1 MMTMDAKPREQAIRP
16 EGRLGWGAALGNV
29 IQMELRQRL
38 RTRSWYIMLAVW
50 FVVIGLVTWGSVASY
65 NTLAGDDLFFGPGR
79 FVFEA
84 VVGFVLF
91 FGLLVAPAMSAS
103 TVSGDRAG
111 GTLAI
116 VQVTLASPGQLL
128 TGKWLASWIA
138 ALGFLVAALPYIVL
152 AVVLGGLDLPGLVVF
167 VLMVAVELGVICA
180 LGTAVSAIVSR
191 TLFAVVATY
200 LLVALFSLG
209 TLIGF
214 ALTAPLT
221 MTTVPA
227 NRAVYPDELP
237 GFDEETGYD
246 TAEWVP
252 VRCTG
257 PMVPQET
264 LDTRSTYW
272 MLAANPF
279 VVVADAVPR
288 PQKLAYD
295 PDDPETWA
303 PDGVMTS
310 ISTGVRFLQQP
321 PEANI
326 ECANGQLPD
335 HADQGN
341 SGSQGDQ
348 GSQED
353 VSPGTPVWP
362 LGLGIQVAVAA
373 ALFAWARQRLVAP
386 AARLPRGTRVA

>member
-1 MMTMDAKPREQAIRP
+1 MMTMDTKPQEPTARS

-50 FVVIGLVTWGSVASY
+50 FVVIGLVTWGAVASY

-84 VVGFVLF
+84 VVGFVIF

-116 VQVTLASPGQLL
+116 VQVTLATPGQLL

-138 ALGFLVAALPYIVL
+138 ALGFLVAALPYIIL
-152 AVVLGGLDLPGLVVF
+152 AVVLGGLDVPGLVVF
-167 VLMVAVELGVICA
+167 VLMVAVELGIICA

-227 NRAVYPDELP
+227 NQAVYPDEEPLYLEGADP
-237 GFDEETGYD
+237 GADG
-246 TAEWVP
+246 WGP

-279 VVVADAVPR
+279 VVVADAVPH
-288 PQKLAYD
+288 PEKPPYD

-303 PDGVMTS
+303 PDGIMTS
-310 ISTGVRFLQQP
+310 ISTGVRYLQQP
-321 PEANI
+321 PETNV
-326 ECANGQLPD
+326 ECANGQLT
-335 HADQGN
+335 DQ
-341 SGSQGDQ
+341 DQ
-348 GSQED
+348 QDED
-353 VSPGTPVWP
+353 SEGTPVWP

-373 ALFAWARQRLVAP
+373 ALFAWGRQRLVAP
-386 AARLPRGTRVA
+386 AVRLPRGTRVA

>member
-1 MMTMDAKPREQAIRP
+1 MSTITEPARP
-16 EGRLGWGAALGNV
+16 AQRLGWGAALGNI

-38 RTRSWYIMLAVW
+38 RTRAWYIMLAVW
-50 FVVIGLVTWGSVASY
+50 FVVIGLVTWGAVASF
-65 NTLAGDDLFFGPGR
+65 NTLAGDEMFFGPGR

-84 VVGFVLF
+84 MVGFVLF

-116 VQVTLASPGQLL
+116 VQVTLATPGQLL

-138 ALGFLVAALPYIVL
+138 ALVFLVTALPYIVL
-152 AVVLGGLDLPGLVVF
+152 AVVLGGLDVAGLVVF

-180 LGTAVSAIVSR
+180 LGTAISAIVPR
-191 TLFAVVATY
+191 TLFAVVVTY
-200 LLVALFSLG
+200 LLVALFALG

-214 ALTAPLT
+214 GLTAPLAVT
-221 MTTVPA
+221 SVPS
-227 NRAVYPDELP
+227 NRAVYPDEEP

-246 TAEWVP
+246 SMDWSP

-257 PMVPQET
+257 PMTSTET
-264 LDTRSTYW
+264 LDARSTYW

-279 VVVADAVPR
+279 VVVADAVPQ
-288 PQKLAYD
+288 PDKPPYD
-295 PDDPETWA
+295 PDDPSTWA

-310 ISTGVRFLQQP
+310 ISSGVRFLQRP
-321 PEANI
+321 PEMNV
-326 ECANGQLPD
+326 ECANGELM
-335 HADQGN
+335 DQ
-341 SGSQGDQ
+341 D
-348 GSQED
+348 EIEAHD
-353 VSPGTPVWP
+353 GTPVWP
-362 LGLGIQVAVAA
+362 LGLGIQVVVAG
-373 ALFAWARQRLVAP
+373 ALFAWARARLVAP